1 MASCKEA
8 IYVTAKKAV
17 NFHRILSN
25 YQFTINFS
33 EMILTMRLFVVKKK
47 TLKRLK
53 QDIRNKN
60 VS

>member
-1 MASCKEA
+1 
-8 IYVTAKKAV
+8 
-17 NFHRILSN
+17 
-25 YQFTINFS
+25 
-33 EMILTMRLFVVKKK
+33 MILTMRLFVVKKK